1 IPDGGFLLRGR
12 PARAARLDP
21 RPARSRCED
30 GERQDARR
38 EPRGREDLQPR
49 SDPASRK
56 GADSLGGPR
65 GPARQPRAR
74 RRHRQAGG
82 CVLHVAPESWV
93 GGPLALVKT
102 GDTIELDVPRR
113 RLQVMIDDAEMMKRK
128 RAWKAP
134 ARRFERGYGALFSQH
149 IRQANE
155 GCDFD
160 FLEGTASTPEPEI
173 H

>member
-1 IPDGGFLLRGR
+1 MVRI
-12 PARAARLDP
+12 
-21 RPARSRCED
+21 S
-30 GERQDARR
+30 DARMS
-38 EPRGREDLQPR
+38 GT
-49 SDPASRK
+49 AY
-56 GADSLGGPR
+56 GC
-65 GPARQPRAR
+65 
-74 RRHRQAGG
+74 

-93 GGPLALVKT
+93 GGPLALVRT

-113 RLQVMIDDAEMMKRK
+113 RLQLAIDDAEMMKRK

-134 ARRFERGYGALFSQH
+134 AKKFERGYGALFSQH

-160 FLEGTASTPEPEI
+160 FLEGTAPTAEPEI